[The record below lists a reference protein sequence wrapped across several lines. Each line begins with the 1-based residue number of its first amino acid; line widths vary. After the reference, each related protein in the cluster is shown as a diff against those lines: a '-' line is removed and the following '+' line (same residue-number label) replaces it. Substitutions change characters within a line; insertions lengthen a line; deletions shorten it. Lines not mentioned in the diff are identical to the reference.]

1 MKWNNKWLA
10 GALSLQILLGS
21 SIAFAEQP
29 AAEKYRSIIQSGNFY
44 VEYGPKGW
52 GLRDYVVA
60 QNGVRM
66 SGLKLEKMFG
76 TTSYPAVRYENGK
89 YYKFVNKGTV
99 KREEEIANREWK
111 SYQNYESY
119 QDVTIDSNVY
129 SWTTAAGGSS
139 GGEYPKKTTGVVLE
153 ESNLNNPYLNPEAHW
168 EKVRARLS
176 LPAALKIFAYND
188 PYMGHEYG
196 ENEPVFTESG
206 QVEDNGKQ
214 RVCDKYTSVLKD
226 NKGNV
231 KAEMLYTAIYDE
243 KGNLYKIN
251 KVCKINGK
259 VLPVDELEIVTIT
272 DVLPEKAIDM
282 PKSKI
287 YAADIGTITDLLKKP
302 TLVEE
307 IK

>member
-66 SGLKLEKMFG
+66 SGMKLEKMFV

-119 QDVTIDSNVY
+119 QDATIDSNVY
-129 SWTTAAGGSS
+129 SRTTAAGGNR

-153 ESNLNNPYLNPEAHW
+153 ESNLNNPYLNPDAHW

-206 QVEDNGKQ
+206 QIEDNGKQ

-287 YAADIGTITDLLKKP
+287 YAADTGTIVDLLKKP